1 MVFAIIFFETF
12 STFSLHMVFF
22 RNIIPQRHNIQK
34 TFFLQAKAIF
44 FAKTPCRVFLY
55 RKGGKINRCHNTL
68 CRAFHRNN
76 RKILLHN
83 LPCVSQ
89 NPPTELTAQ
98 FSVCFLIADAK
109 HAPRITYTIPCVS
122 H

>member
-55 RKGGKINRCHNTL
+55 RKGGKVNRCHNTL

-76 RKILLHN
+76 RKTLLHN

-89 NPPTELTAQ
+89 NPQAEPLEQSA
-98 FSVCFLIADAK
+98 VCFL
-109 HAPRITYTIPCVS
+109 S
-122 H
+122 LSF